1 MQMKLVV
8 VVVVVVYVVSNA
20 EERACKGN

>member
-1 MQMKLVV
+1 MKLVV